1 MNKPEGYDD
10 AQAMGDYTP
19 IDLGGHYCII
29 KGVKE
34 TQTKNGK
41 PMIVVCF
48 DFCKPDK
55 QPEYFM
61 QEFKNDT
68 RPDKKWPHTG
78 TAYIMTQDYQDAKK
92 TSRNFKTFCTA
103 VEKSNNY
110 AINWGDNW
118 GAQFKG
124 KKIGAVYGEVE
135 NEYNGK
141 VTKRHEHRWFCCWDK
156 VKEQKIPD
164 PKLLPNKPAP
174 ASGYGSVP
182 DDFMTIPDGGDDAV
196 PF

>member
-78 TAYIMTQDYQDAKK
+78 TAYIMTQDYQDANK

-118 GAQFKG
+118 GDQFKG
-124 KKIGAVYGEVE
+124 KKIGAVFGEVE

-141 VTKRHEHRWFCCWDK
+141 RSMRHELRWFCQWDK
-156 VKEQKIPD
+156 VEGAAVPKAKYLPNSTHAATTTNPDGFMAIPD
-164 PKLLPNKPAP
+164 TA
-174 ASGYGSVP
+174 
-182 DDFMTIPDGGDDAV
+182 DDDV